1 MAMLNI
7 EAQMEIKIL
16 ARQGLSIREI
26 CRQMKASRDT
36 VRRILRSEVRA
47 ERKRTSQGPQH
58 KLDPYLV

>member
-1 MAMLNI
+1 
-7 EAQMEIKIL
+7 MEIKIL

-26 CRQMKASRDT
+26 YRQMKASRDT

-47 ERKRTSQGPQH
+47 ERKRTSQGRQH